1 MASIQKG
8 IYRQFNGTDWDT
20 IYLKTSA
27 DMVNQTNLRV
37 FLNPNDMT
45 INTKKLATVTQDA
58 TTKAYTVTSNA
69 IILTSNDIPLPDN
82 GYETNTSGDIVYNVT
97 GALNNR
103 IKIDGSTDTLTIN
116 SWLHLNTG
124 NTGISYGG
132 ASNNPQ
138 YMNSATSF
146 SKVDVT
152 NGSTTFTLPYDD
164 TTNHKAGN
172 SYPLATQQWVSA
184 NYATTGSVTSLG
196 NNIANTLTTNYLTK
210 SDAASTYATIADMDL
225 KAPQSAL
232 TSLAQRVITDEERQ
246 RLQNMWAVWSNDGE
260 DDTLINKVNEVL
272 EAFENFPESDNLF
285 DVLSEKID
293 VNGSTDTLTINS
305 WLHLNTG
312 NTGISYG
319 GASNNPQYMNSATSF
334 SKVDVTNG
342 STTFTLPYDDTTNHK
357 AGNSYPLATQ
367 QWVSANYA
375 TTGSVT
381 SLGNNIANTL
391 TNYLLKSGGEASNLT
406 VTDVLNFG
414 TDNSNQYY
422 TNGQLFSKAT
432 GNGIASF
439 KIPFDTHNANGTY
452 TLATTTNLESYQ
464 RKITVSA
471 SQPANAIS
479 KSGDIWIEVVS
490 TS

>member
-1 MASIQKG
+1 
-8 IYRQFNGTDWDT
+8 
-20 IYLKTSA
+20 
-27 DMVNQTNLRV
+27 
-37 FLNPNDMT
+37 
-45 INTKKLATVTQDA
+45 
-58 TTKAYTVTSNA
+58 
-69 IILTSNDIPLPDN
+69 
-82 GYETNTSGDIVYNVT
+82 
-97 GALNNR
+97 
-103 IKIDGSTDTLTIN
+103 
-116 SWLHLNTG
+116 
-124 NTGISYGG
+124 
-132 ASNNPQ
+132 
-138 YMNSATSF
+138 
-146 SKVDVT
+146 
-152 NGSTTFTLPYDD
+152 
-164 TTNHKAGN
+164 
-172 SYPLATQQWVSA
+172 
-184 NYATTGSVTSLG
+184 
-196 NNIANTLTTNYLTK
+196 
-210 SDAASTYATIADMDL
+210 MDL

-312 NTGISYG
+312 STGISYG